1 VPLRSLENPEVEA
14 PEAVE
19 RLRRLLAVEAD
30 EVAGTTAD
38 ESAGTLLAEVVG
50 EWLRYQGPIPPARV
64 AAVFGLGEEALAEV
78 LETLRDS
85 QQVVIDQLSRGAEAP
100 EVCDAENLEV
110 LLRWLRLE
118 SRPSFEALP
127 ADRLPLFLA
136 HHQGLTHP
144 GDGIEGLQERLEK
157 LLGLP
162 APAHL
167 WETAILPARLAPY
180 YPAWLDSLM
189 QESELLWL
197 GRGEKRLTFTFRSD
211 LDLLREPEPADD
223 DDNGDGKDEGDE
235 DLDGDLRRLFPDAAG
250 RYDLGELADRT
261 GLATAEVSDRL
272 WRLAWAGRV
281 TNDTFVAVRKGVE
294 SKFQPTELAAGRRP
308 GRRLRRRGAAA
319 RWQASRPF
327 YGGWSPL
334 PEPPEPLDAL
344 EREELAKDRA
354 RLLLDRYGVL
364 FRELLRRE
372 LPALQWSRVFRA
384 LRLMELSGELL
395 AGHFFRGVPG
405 LQFISHGAFRELRR
419 GLPEDAVYWLS
430 AADPAS
436 VAGVRVE
443 GLEGELPA
451 RHATTFLVYHG
462 ARTVLVVRRRGREL
476 DFRVGADH
484 PALGDYLEVLRVL
497 LTREVRPLRSLEVET
512 INGEPARDSPYCR
525 PLGEIFRLDRQTRS
539 IRLWK
544 RY

>member
-1 VPLRSLENPEVEA
+1 
-14 PEAVE
+14 
-19 RLRRLLAVEAD
+19 
-30 EVAGTTAD
+30 
-38 ESAGTLLAEVVG
+38 
-50 EWLRYQGPIPPARV
+50 V
-64 AAVFGLGEEALAEV
+64 AA
-78 LETLRDS
+78 
-85 QQVVIDQLSRGAEAP
+85 
-100 EVCDAENLEV
+100 
-110 LLRWLRLE
+110 
-118 SRPSFEALP
+118 
-127 ADRLPLFLA
+127 
-136 HHQGLTHP
+136 
-144 GDGIEGLQERLEK
+144 
-157 LLGLP
+157 
-162 APAHL
+162 
-167 WETAILPARLAPY
+167 
-180 YPAWLDSLM
+180 AWD
-189 QESELLWL
+189 
-197 GRGEKRLTFTFRSD
+197 
-211 LDLLREPEPADD
+211 
-223 DDNGDGKDEGDE
+223 
-235 DLDGDLRRLFPDAAG
+235 
-250 RYDLGELADRT
+250 
-261 GLATAEVSDRL
+261 
-272 WRLAWAGRV
+272 GRV
-281 TNDTFVAVRKGVE
+281 TNDTFVAVRKGIA

-327 YGGWSPL
+327 YGGWSPIPDPL
-334 PEPPEPLDAL
+334 EPLDAL

-372 LPALQWSRVFRA
+372 LPPLQWSRVFRA

-443 GLEGELPA
+443 GLEGELPP
-451 RHATTFLVYHG
+451 RHVTTFLVYHG

-484 PALGDYLEVLRVL
+484 PALGEYVEVLKVL
-497 LTREVRPLRSLEVET
+497 LTRQVRPLRSLEVET
-512 INGEPARDSPYCR
+512 INGEPARHSPYCG
-525 PLGEIFRLDRQTRS
+525 PLSEIFRLDRQTRS